1 MRNTTSKATS
11 ATPQR
16 RRTRANWL
24 TCLCAVSL
32 LLNTQRAQAEV
43 IAVRYSV
50 TTSSGTRSSLPKPAP
65 LTAAPSLPKPSV
77 ISAPSLP
84 KPISGSSGPSLPKP
98 QPQPKDPFLPQ
109 DSSEKP
115 SSSLPKP
122 GPAVE
127 TPSLPKPTGA
137 NTPSSLPKPTNETA
151 ALPKPTPSDNEPS
164 LPKPEITDEQTL
176 LPKPEPSDNEPSLP
190 KPETT
195 DEQSSL
201 PKPTPSDNEPSLPKP
216 ETTDEQSS
224 LPKPTPSDNE
234 SSLPKPETTD
244 EQTSLPETEPVG
256 EDSSGADQQSPVA
269 DEREDLLEE
278 DDTTVSP
285 IDLVTPVTDVSPLNP
300 PESGVP
306 DYDDGFEITYSPG
319 SGSSQYPQFN
329 FDPDDSDYDEGSSES
344 YYGIDHSPGDDFLYS
359 DLYDLDDISDE
370 EYPMASWGDG
380 ASAYGAT
387 IPEPGTVIPLA
398 ITMAT
403 AALTGMWLRRRSIR
417 RVSIVG

>member
-151 ALPKPTPSDNEPS
+151 A
-164 LPKPEITDEQTL
+164 
-176 LPKPEPSDNEPSLP
+176 
-190 KPETT
+190 
-195 DEQSSL
+195 
-201 PKPTPSDNEPSLPKP
+201 
-216 ETTDEQSS
+216 